1 MSILI
6 NAFSAKRGGGVTY
19 LSNFFDNIPLKYNKK
34 IFVLKSSDQSFKVSN
49 KQITFINFN
58 KYFSNP
64 IIVLIWEF
72 FFLKTFIKNKKITI
86 YFSPGGIIPFS
97 LKGLSIKKIT
107 MFRNMIPFNND
118 LMKEWPLGYARFR
131 NFALSIILKRSMKNA
146 DKVIFISN
154 YGYSVIREIIND
166 IDKKKSIIYH
176 GINKSFFRKKVKILN
191 APIKKKFINDGFI
204 VYPSIIDVYKSQLE
218 VVQSYKIV
226 KEELNIKIPKLLLI
240 GEEYGEYAKKVNK
253 LIKINKLE
261 NDVFLIG
268 PIKHKFMPWIYN
280 KSKFT
285 IFASKSENCPNIL
298 LEAMATGSGIL
309 CSKLKPMKEFAGNTV
324 EYFDPSCPRSLA
336 KKIIKF
342 LNDEKLIKRYG
353 SEAKLRAQKYNW
365 KDTTIKTLK
374 AID

>member
-1 MSILI
+1 M
-6 NAFSAKRGGGVTY
+6 
-19 LSNFFDNIPLKYNKK
+19 
-34 IFVLKSSDQSFKVSN
+34 
-49 KQITFINFN
+49 
-58 KYFSNP
+58 
-64 IIVLIWEF
+64 
-72 FFLKTFIKNKKITI
+72 
-86 YFSPGGIIPFS
+86 
-97 LKGLSIKKIT
+97 
-107 MFRNMIPFNND
+107 
-118 LMKEWPLGYARFR
+118 
-131 NFALSIILKRSMKNA
+131 
-146 DKVIFISN
+146 
-154 YGYSVIREIIND
+154 
-166 IDKKKSIIYH
+166 
-176 GINKSFFRKKVKILN
+176 N

-253 LIKINKLE
+253 LIKFNKLE

-309 CSKLKPMKEFAGNTV
+309 CSKSKPMKEFAGNTV

-342 LNDEKLIKRYG
+342 LNNEKLIKRYG

-374 AID
+374 AIN